1 MSRIAVAYTHRLE
14 DTLARLAKPGLLLA
28 ATKSTGE
35 SNVMTIG
42 WGSVGIVWGKPVFT
56 VLVRPSRYT
65 FEFIEESGEFTISVP
80 TIDMERYVAL
90 CGTRSGRDMDKF
102 AGLGRS
108 VSPGRT
114 VRAVSLDSSPMVYE
128 CKVVHHN
135 DVIPAHLAADIEAR
149 SYRGKDYHRVYFG
162 EITGVFAFTNY

>member
-1 MSRIAVAYTHRLE
+1 MSRIAVPYTYRL
-14 DTLARLAKPGLLLA
+14 DQTLERLAQPGLLLT

-65 FEFIEESGEFTISVP
+65 YEFIEESGEFAVSTP
-80 TIDMERYVAL
+80 TIDMERFVMI
-90 CGTRSGRDMDKF
+90 CGTRSGRDGDKI
-102 AGLGRS
+102 RS
-108 VSPGRT
+108 YGMTASPGQT
-114 VRAVSLDSSPMVYE
+114 VGAVTLNASPIVYE

-135 DVIPAHLAADIEAR
+135 DVIPANLSVEIENGA
-149 SYRGKDYHRVYFG
+149 YRGKDYHRLYFG
-162 EITGVFAFTNY
+162 EITGTFALTHY